1 VLGVRIAST
10 LALTSVAATLLLSGC
25 GSDQAPDAAAPAPSS
40 AGSSAHP
47 SGAPSPSASAPTAA
61 PSSAASPAAPAA
73 RPSGRGHKVDRFQLS
88 RRPRT
93 SAEAGAHLLAA
104 ARMPA
109 VAGAPWTQT
118 DPADAPAIGACQ
130 KTGLEPIGAMEE
142 VRRSFTAPGGL
153 TATQVVARFPDARSA
168 WRAHG
173 VLVAWHDDCEKRVSG
188 AAVGPLEPVVVP
200 VGNSDGYRASYP
212 SRSRT
217 AGLAILRT
225 GTWLTL
231 FEVSSP
237 SAYPRHW
244 DPARVALRRASRT
257 F

>member
-1 VLGVRIAST
+1 
-10 LALTSVAATLLLSGC
+10 
-25 GSDQAPDAAAPAPSS
+25 
-40 AGSSAHP
+40 
-47 SGAPSPSASAPTAA
+47 
-61 PSSAASPAAPAA
+61 
-73 RPSGRGHKVDRFQLS
+73 
-88 RRPRT
+88 
-93 SAEAGAHLLAA
+93 
-104 ARMPA
+104 MPA
-109 VAGAPWTQT
+109 VAGASWAQAGP
-118 DPADAPAIGACQ
+118 DGSPAGGPAPVGACQ
-130 KTGLEPIGAMEE
+130 KTGLQPIGAMEE
-142 VRRSFTAPGGL
+142 VRRTYTAPGGL
-153 TATQVVARFPDARSA
+153 AATEVVARFPDARSA